1 MIPLP
6 DKNGRIKLVA
16 EIFEK
21 VSQLE
26 KETPIVE
33 NLCSLA
39 YHDPLT
45 GLPNRMF
52 LEALLKMR
60 FSEFSRLHRLFAVFF
75 SDIDHFHDFN
85 EQYGHQAGDHMLKAF
100 ARTITGSMRES
111 DTVGRWGGEEFIGI
125 CPIGKKEDIVPLAA
139 RFHQLVSQ
147 ISVDHEGT
155 PLHITMSLGI
165 TTVQEG
171 DTPESI
177 IDRADRF
184 MFAAKKKG
192 RNTTVHDNLD

>member
-1 MIPLP
+1 M
-6 DKNGRIKLVA
+6 A

-39 YHDPLT
+39 YHDSLT

-75 SDIDHFHDFN
+75 ADIDHFHDFN

-100 ARTITGSMRES
+100 ARTITSSMRES

-125 CPIGKKEDIVPLAA
+125 CPIGKKEDIVPLAT

-147 ISVDHEGT
+147 VSVDHEGT